1 MNFTPEELKYLKHV
15 LSAASSYTIARGE
28 QIDFPT
34 VKHKELLNKI
44 EDQLGKSTGNKFG
57 FNLLLATTKMKRPSL
72 LEPNGSVQFPY
83 ESFPGDFN

>member
-34 VKHKELLNKI
+34 VNHKQLMNKI
-44 EDQLGKSTGNKFG
+44 EDQIGKIHWK
-57 FNLLLATTKMKRPSL
+57 
-72 LEPNGSVQFPY
+72 
-83 ESFPGDFN
+83 